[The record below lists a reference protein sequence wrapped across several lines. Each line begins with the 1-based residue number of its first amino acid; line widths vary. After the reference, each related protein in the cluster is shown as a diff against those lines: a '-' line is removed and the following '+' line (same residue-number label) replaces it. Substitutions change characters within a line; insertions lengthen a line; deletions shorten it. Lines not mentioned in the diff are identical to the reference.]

1 MFKILL
7 GWLQLKKEPVR
18 FAVAITGVGFAV
30 ILMLMQLGF
39 RESLFESSVRYHEAF
54 RYDVALLSP
63 ETSFIV
69 QPRPFADRRLF
80 QALAIPGVAGVTPVY
95 LAIGLW
101 KNPDTHETR
110 SIFVVGFP
118 PVADPLD
125 VNTISAQLDRI
136 KLQDV
141 LLFDEASRPEYG
153 PIAQRFR
160 AGDPVVVELNHRGV
174 EVAGLFELGTSFGI
188 DGSVVT
194 SDSNFLRLFP
204 ERDRGLIDIGLV
216 TLTKG
221 ADRARVREA
230 LRAQLPGDVEVL
242 TKPEFVSREKH
253 YWDVTTPIGY
263 VFAFGTIVGVIV
275 GGIIVYQILFAD
287 VCDHLSEYATL
298 KAIGYS
304 EVSISGVVVQQAVI
318 LAVLGYLPG
327 LTLCLWLYRA
337 AGLATRLPL
346 HMTLSRALVVLALTV
361 AMCSASALTALRKLR
376 SADPADIF

>member
-1 MFKILL
+1 VLKILL
-7 GWLQLKKEPVR
+7 GWLQLKKEPLR
-18 FAVAITGVGFAV
+18 FAVALTGVGFAV
-30 ILMLMQLGF
+30 VLMLMQLGF
-39 RESLFESSVRYHEAF
+39 RESLFESSVRYHENF
-54 RYDVALLSP
+54 RYDVALVSA
-63 ETSFIV
+63 ETSFIA

-80 QALAIPGVAGVTPVY
+80 QALAIPGVAAVTPVY
-95 LAIGLW
+95 LALGLW
-101 KNPDTHETR
+101 KNLETHETR

-118 PVADPLD
+118 PVSDPLN
-125 VNTISAQLDRI
+125 VHAISAQLDRI
-136 KLQDV
+136 KLEDV
-141 LLFDEASRPEYG
+141 LLFDQDSRPEYG

-160 AGDPVVVELNHRGV
+160 SGDAVSVELNHRNV
-174 EVAGLFELGTSFGI
+174 EIGGLFELGTSFGI

-204 ERDRGLIDIGLV
+204 QRDRGLIDVGLV
-216 TLTKG
+216 QLAEG
-221 ADRARVREA
+221 VDGMRVREA

-253 YWDVTTPIGY
+253 YWDATTPIGY
-263 VFAFGTIVGVIV
+263 VFAFGTIVGVVI

-287 VCDHLSEYATL
+287 VSDHLAEYATL

-304 EVSISGVVVQQAVI
+304 EVSISSVVVQQAVI

-327 LTLCLWLYRA
+327 FVLCLWLYRT

-346 HMTLSRALVVLALTV
+346 HMTLSRALVVFLLTI

-376 SADPADIF
+376 SADPAEIF

>member
-1 MFKILL
+1 MFRIPL
-7 GWLQLKKEPVR
+7 GWLQLKKEPLR
-18 FAVAITGVGFAV
+18 FAVALTGVGFAV

-39 RESLFESSVRYHEAF
+39 REALFESAVRYHEKL
-54 RYDVALLSP
+54 RYDMALVGA

-69 QPRPFADRRLF
+69 QSRPFADRRLF
-80 QALAIPGVAGVTPVY
+80 QALAIPGVVAVTPLY

-101 KNPDTHETR
+101 KNPETHETR

-118 PVADPLD
+118 PVSDPLD
-125 VNTISAQLDRI
+125 VAAISAQLDTI

-160 AGDPVVVELNHRGV
+160 TGEPVTAELNHRAV
-174 EVAGLFELGTSFGI
+174 EVGGLFELGTSFGI

-204 ERDRGLIDIGLV
+204 ERGRGLIDVGLV
-216 TLTKG
+216 RLAKG
-221 ADRARVREA
+221 ADGARVHQA
-230 LRAQLPGDVEVL
+230 LRALLPSDVEVL

-263 VFAFGTIVGVIV
+263 VFAFGTIVGVVV

-287 VCDHLSEYATL
+287 VSDHLAEYATL

-304 EVSISGVVVQQAVI
+304 GASLSGIVVQQAVI

-327 LTLCLWLYRA
+327 LALCLWLYRT

-346 HMTLSRALVVLALTV
+346 HMTLRRALVVLVLTI
-361 AMCSASALTALRKLR
+361 AMCSASALTALRRVR
-376 SADPADIF
+376 SADPADVF